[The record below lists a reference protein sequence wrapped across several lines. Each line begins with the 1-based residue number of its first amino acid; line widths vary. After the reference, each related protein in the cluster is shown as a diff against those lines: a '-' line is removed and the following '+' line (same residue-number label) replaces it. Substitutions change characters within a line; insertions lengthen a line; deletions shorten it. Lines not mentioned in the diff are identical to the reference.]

1 MRKRFPY
8 VVNKIEP
15 CISLGNI
22 SFEFNIDKFSFKEL
36 NINFENERKNINKVL
51 KGKKIQTA
59 VKMIPKLSF
68 VQTHHFQEV
77 FSLAVEEIYNVKI
90 PEKSKVFRMIV
101 LEIERIS
108 ASLLF
113 LSTISSV
120 LGFETFKY
128 WALKDREKILSLLK
142 ILTKNENILTDFIV
156 PGGINKRIYN
166 VDIETLLEFFDRYYE
181 KILFDYEK
189 IFFKNVSL
197 ISRTKNFGIFDKETL
212 KKNNASGLLLRSC
225 GIKFD
230 LRKSA
235 PYEMY
240 QKVEFPIHPFEV
252 SDVYNRILSLYFEIK
267 NSIKII
273 KSCLKLLSEI
283 SDEDLY
289 NDIPYYEKIDN
300 RFSFKR
306 IEGVNGELSVYVE
319 ITDSKI
325 EHIKFTTSSFVNGLL
340 MINKLSGDYS
350 CSDIPLIYS
359 SLYIVP
365 MEVFI

>member
-1 MRKRFPY
+1 
-8 VVNKIEP
+8 
-15 CISLGNI
+15 
-22 SFEFNIDKFSFKEL
+22 FKDL
-36 NINFENERKNINKVL
+36 DINFENERKNINKIL

-59 VKMIPKLSF
+59 VKIIPKLSF
-68 VQTHHFQEV
+68 VQTLHYQEV
-77 FSLAVEEIYNVKI
+77 FSLAIEEIYNVKI

-101 LEIERIS
+101 LEVERIS

-128 WALKDREKILSLLK
+128 WTLKDREKMLSILK

-166 VDIETLLEFFDRYYE
+166 GDIEMLLEFFDRYYE

-189 IFFKNVSL
+189 IFFRNISL

-212 KKNNASGLLLRSC
+212 KKNNATGLLLRSC

-230 LRKSA
+230 LRKNAS
-235 PYEMY
+235 YEMY
-240 QKVEFPIHPFEV
+240 EKVEFSIHPFEV

-273 KSCLKLLSEI
+273 KCCLKLLNEI
-283 SDEDLY
+283 SDENLY
-289 NDIPYYEKIDN
+289 KDIPYHEKIGN

-319 ITDSKI
+319 VIDSTI
-325 EHIKFTTSSFVNGLL
+325 EHIKFTTPSFVNGLL
-340 MINKLSGDYS
+340 MINKLSGNYS
-350 CSDIPLIYS
+350 SSDIPLIYS

>member
-8 VVNKIEP
+8 IVNTVDP
-15 CISLGNI
+15 CLSLGNI
-22 SFEFNIDKFSFKEL
+22 NFEFDIDKFSFKEL
-36 NINFENERKNINKVL
+36 NIDFENERKNINKTL
-51 KGKKIQTA
+51 KGKKISTA
-59 VKMIPKLSF
+59 IKIIPKLSF
-68 VQTHHFQEV
+68 VQTYHFQEV
-77 FSLAVEEIYNVKI
+77 FSLAIEEIYNVKI
-90 PEKSKVFRMIV
+90 PEKSKIFRMIV
-101 LEIERIS
+101 LELERIS

-128 WALKDREKILSLLK
+128 WTLKDREKVVSILK

-156 PGGINKRIYN
+156 PGGIMRRIYN
-166 VDIETLLEFFDRYYE
+166 VDIETMLEFFDRYFE

-189 IFFKNVSL
+189 IFFKNISL
-197 ISRTKNFGIFDKETL
+197 ISRTKDFGVFEKEIL
-212 KKNNASGLLLRSC
+212 KKNNATGLLLRSC

-230 LRKSA
+230 LRKNV

-240 QKVEFPIHPFEV
+240 KKVEFPIYHFEV

-273 KSCLKLLSEI
+273 KCCLKFLNEI
-283 SDEDLY
+283 SDEDFQ
-289 NDIPYYEKIDN
+289 NEIPYHEKIGN

-319 ITDSKI
+319 VRDSNI
-325 EHIKFTTSSFVNGLL
+325 EHIKFTSPSFINGLL
-340 MINKLSGDYS
+340 MINKLSGNYS